1 LWGEIK
7 VFEVVAEIGKSV
19 AGHTSGVPKSVA
31 GLSWA
36 GENHAFFRKVI
47 FNN

>member
-1 LWGEIK
+1 LWEEIK

-19 AGHTSGVPKSVA
+19 AGHTSVVPKSVA